1 MTTGQ
6 RIRDARQKAGMTQ
19 AQLAEKLGIPYQSIG
34 QWERDVRNPKLDT
47 LRRIAGALNITIQK
61 LMGIP
66 SWVDEK
72 NIWETVDTLEQS
84 GMTQDEIEAYLDQ
97 LEDVRSAS
105 ELISDIKLYE
115 KVRDYVLDSLVS
127 FTPEGLLRLV
137 DAINELKKVPDY
149 QRLASSNEDDSEIKS
164 AEGFQLAVRPS
175 QPEKNVKIPP
185 VQKDDIPP
193 EE

>member
-1 MTTGQ
+1 MIFYKLLLVLLIALWYGKSEVMQMTTGQ
-6 RIRDARQKAGMTQ
+6 RIKSARQNAGMTQ

-34 QWERDVRNPKLDT
+34 QWERDIRNPKLDT

-72 NIWETVDTLEQS
+72 NIWETVDTLDQS
-84 GMTQDEIEAYLDQ
+84 EMTQGEIEEWLDE
-97 LEDVRSAS
+97 LEDIRSTS
-105 ELISDIKLYE
+105 ELISDIRLYE
-115 KVRDYVLDSLVS
+115 KVRAYVLGSLVD

-137 DAINELKKVPDY
+137 DAINDLKKVSDY
-149 QRLASSNEDDSEIKS
+149 RRS
-164 AEGFQLAVRPS
+164 APL
-175 QPEKNVKIPP
+175 
-185 VQKDDIPP
+185 

>member
-6 RIRDARQKAGMTQ
+6 RIRNARQNAGMTQ

-34 QWERDVRNPKLDT
+34 QWERDIRNPKLDT

-72 NIWETVDTLEQS
+72 NIWETIDTLDQS
-84 GMTQDEIEAYLDQ
+84 GMTQNEIEEYLDQ

-105 ELISDIKLYE
+105 ELISDINLYE
-115 KVRDYVLDSLVS
+115 KVRDYVLDSLVD

-137 DAINELKKVPDY
+137 DAIYELKKVPDY
-149 QRLASSNEDDSEIKS
+149 QRSTPSNEDNSEIKA
-164 AEGFQLAVRPS
+164 AEDFQIAVDLS
-175 QPEKNVKIPP
+175 QPQKDVKIPP
-185 VQKDDIPP
+185 IQRDDISH

>member
-6 RIRDARQKAGMTQ
+6 RIRNARQKAGMTQ

-72 NIWETVDTLEQS
+72 NIWEKVDTLDQS
-84 GMTQDEIEAYLDQ
+84 GMTQDEIEEYLDQ
-97 LEDVRSAS
+97 LEDVRSTS
-105 ELISDIKLYE
+105 ELISDIELYE
-115 KVRDYVLDSLVS
+115 KVRVYVLDSLVG
-127 FTPEGLLRLV
+127 FTPKGLLKLV
-137 DAINELKKVPDY
+137 DVINELKRVQDY
-149 QRLASSNEDDSEIKS
+149 QRSAPSNEGEVDLEVAKDFKIVSPNPGQS
-164 AEGFQLAVRPS
+164 T
-175 QPEKNVKIPP
+175 NMKIPS
-185 VQKDDIPP
+185 VQWDDIPH